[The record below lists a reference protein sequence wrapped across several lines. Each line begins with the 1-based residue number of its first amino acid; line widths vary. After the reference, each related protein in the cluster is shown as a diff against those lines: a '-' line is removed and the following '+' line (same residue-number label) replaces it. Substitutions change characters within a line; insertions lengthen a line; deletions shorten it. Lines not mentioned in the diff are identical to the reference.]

1 MAEETQG
8 RITVRSNIQD
18 EQITADCYKHMQDIL
33 AAETRRR
40 EYCVLCRLL
49 SGNGFIDQ
57 GGPPGI

>member
-1 MAEETQG
+1 
-8 RITVRSNIQD
+8 
-18 EQITADCYKHMQDIL
+18 MQDIP